1 MCSNATIAI
10 LRFAKYNDLPL
21 LTLPK
26 MSDIILIKDLTTS
39 LFILGHLTLVKQPP
53 MKSLLSICLS
63 VYPSISP
70 PLSFLE
76 IASLVFSDIVLDSW
90 PWHLMTYKARF
101 LKKKKKV
108 VAQLW
113 SQQAQIRPKIL
124 TILFNHDL
132 NHGCLVFMFSFH
144 FSVYK
149 FLINLWQQFC
159 VCKIFSCM

>member
-76 IASLVFSDIVLDSW
+76 IASLVFSDIVHDSW

-101 LKKKKKV
+101 LKKKKKWWPNFG
-108 VAQLW
+108 ANK
-113 SQQAQIRPKIL
+113 PKL
-124 TILFNHDL
+124 DQ
-132 NHGCLVFMFSFH
+132 
-144 FSVYK
+144 K
-149 FLINLWQQFC
+149 FWPFYSIM
-159 VCKIFSCM
+159 I

>member
-10 LRFAKYNDLPL
+10 LRFDKYNDLPL

-76 IASLVFSDIVLDSW
+76 IASLVFSDIVHDS
-90 PWHLMTYKARF
+90 
-101 LKKKKKV
+101 
-108 VAQLW
+108 
-113 SQQAQIRPKIL
+113 
-124 TILFNHDL
+124 
-132 NHGCLVFMFSFH
+132 
-144 FSVYK
+144 
-149 FLINLWQQFC
+149 
-159 VCKIFSCM
+159 